1 MPADGIGQTRRQQPQ
16 RPSKRVRRVA
26 LWALIAV
33 SIGSLLFSPLES
45 TIDRAKRVG
54 PWVGLGLVVTEALF
68 IFGLAV
74 MAWSVG
80 VRMGLNPLA
89 WRARMDTVLARLNR
103 SPLFW
108 TGLAVNTVG
117 AIGTGVVLVA
127 AVVAGL
133 PVSAWGLLVLPA
145 VDLSLT
151 AAVRTAVVRGVRN
164 NT

>member
-1 MPADGIGQTRRQQPQ
+1 
-16 RPSKRVRRVA
+16 
-26 LWALIAV
+26 
-33 SIGSLLFSPLES
+33 
-45 TIDRAKRVG
+45 
-54 PWVGLGLVVTEALF
+54 
-68 IFGLAV
+68 

-80 VRMGLNPLA
+80 VRMGLNPLG

-127 AVVAGL
+127 AIVAGL

-151 AAVRTAVVRGVRN
+151 GAVRAAVVRGVRH